1 MFLRKKPNKSGS
13 VSIQV
18 IQKVGRSNKV
28 VTTIGCSSDPFE
40 IEQLWIKG
48 KTYISK
54 RLGQTSLP
62 LFEQDTEQWFATVF
76 SSIEKIEWVGPE
88 LILGKL
94 FDEIGFDTVPEPLFR
109 HLVLSRIIDPSSKLK
124 TARAIERF
132 YGVKYSTDRIYRY
145 LDKVASTLK
154 ETLQQIS
161 YEHTLKIL
169 DGMMSMVFYDV
180 TTIYFEAERED
191 NLRIAGFSKEGKH
204 QHPQI
209 LLGLLVSND
218 GYPLA
223 YDIFPGNTY
232 EGHTMLPVL
241 DYFKTKYSLDKLIVI
256 ADAGLLTNKN
266 MEELMEKGYEYVLGA
281 RIKTESKA
289 IKTKILEKPLQEGQH
304 IIIPKGNTNRLI
316 VHYSAQR
323 AKKDKYNRDRG
334 LKRLEKDLKNN
345 KLTKSHVNN
354 KGYNKY
360 LILEG
365 DLTIS
370 IDYTKHEED
379 AGWDGLKGYITN
391 TTYDPRILLKNYA
404 ELWKIEKAFRIS
416 KTDLRIRPIYH
427 RLRNRIEAHICISF
441 VAYKIYKELERQLAL
456 KQSGISVA
464 RAIEIM
470 KTIQQLTITH
480 PESKK
485 SKSQLLKPT
494 ASQIKL
500 IKLFEN

>member
-18 IQKVGRSNKV
+18 IQKEGRSNKV
-28 VTTIGCSSDPFE
+28 ITTIGCSSDPFE
-40 IEQLWIKG
+40 IQQLWLQG
-48 KTYISK
+48 KAYISA

-62 LFEQDTEQWFATVF
+62 LFDQETEQWFATVF

-94 FDEIGFDTVPEPLFR
+94 FDEIGFDAVQEPLFR
-109 HLVLSRIIDPSSKLK
+109 HLVLSRITDPSSKLK
-124 TARAIERF
+124 TARTIERF
-132 YGVKYSTDRIYRY
+132 YGVQYSVDRIYRY
-145 LDKVASTLK
+145 LDKVAGTLK
-154 ETLQQIS
+154 EEVQQIS
-161 YEHTLKIL
+161 YEHTLQVL
-169 DGMMSMVFYDV
+169 DGRMSMVFYDV

-191 NLRIAGFSKEGKH
+191 DLRIAGFSKEGKH

-241 DYFKTKYSLDKLIVI
+241 DYFKAKYALEKLIVI

-266 MEELMEKGYEYVLGA
+266 IEELMEKGYEYVLGA

-289 IKTKILEKPLQEGQH
+289 IKAKILEKPLQEGQH
-304 IIIPKGNTNRLI
+304 ITIHKSKTNRLI
-316 VHYSAQR
+316 VQYSTQR

-334 LKRLEKDLKNN
+334 LKPLEKDLKSN
-345 KLTKSHVNN
+345 KLTKSQVNN

-360 LILEG
+360 LILKG
-365 DLTIS
+365 DLTVT
-370 IDYTKHEED
+370 IDYTKHEQD
-379 AGWDGLKGYITN
+379 ARWDGLKGYITN
-391 TTYDPRILLKNYA
+391 TTYDPEVLLKNYA

-441 VAYKIYKELERQLAL
+441 VAYKVIQGTGETISL
-456 KQSGISVA
+456 KTVWYISD
-464 RAIEIM
+464 
-470 KTIQQLTITH
+470 
-480 PESKK
+480 K
-485 SKSQLLKPT
+485 SH
-494 ASQIKL
+494 
-500 IKLFEN
+500 